1 MPNLLDADL
10 EFSEVVNPAVRWCK
24 SGHPI
29 PENLRVYTVKG
40 PKLARS
46 SWGDYCELCVTT
58 AQKIGFERKK
68 LEKAKSLLAEEPEP
82 VDPRLLKIQLR
93 RAGFT
98 GGIAEEED
106 EKPKKESWEEFLETI

>member
-1 MPNLLDADL
+1 MPNLIDADL

-29 PENLRVYTVKG
+29 PENIRVYSVKG
-40 PKLARS
+40 PRLPRS
-46 SWGDYCELCVTT
+46 SWGDYCDICVTA

-68 LEKAKSLLAEEPEP
+68 AEKAKNQLPEEPEP

-98 GGIAEEED
+98 GGIAEEE
-106 EKPKKESWEEFLETI
+106 EGPKKEPWEEFLENV